1 MEHPSLGLLFTAL
14 AGLLIL
20 AAFFAGSETALM
32 SLNRYRLR
40 HRASEGSRGARLAEA
55 LLQRPDRL
63 IGLILLLSTLVNVAA
78 PILVG
83 FIALKLGGEF
93 LVAFGAA
100 LLAFVL
106 LIFCEVAP
114 KTFGALHPERLALP
128 AAYIYTPLLFLLYP
142 FVWFTNLLANGVL
155 RMFGV
160 SRQVAAT
167 SLSSEELRTVVAEAG
182 AMIPR
187 RHQQMLVSI
196 LDLENATVE
205 DIMVPRNEIVGIDID
220 DDWDRIME
228 QLRQSQHTRLPVYQG
243 EIDRIIGLLHMKQVV
258 HELARGHLDLDT
270 LTAAAQAREPYFV
283 PSGTT
288 LNTQL
293 LNFQRNKRRM
303 AFVVDEYGDIQGLVT
318 IEDILEEIVGEFTT
332 DPATMMHKDVHA
344 EADGSFVASAS
355 ATIRALNR
363 SMRWNLPTDG
373 PKTLNGLIVEF
384 LETIPEPGTTLKMA
398 DYMLEVLQTGDN
410 AIKTVRIR
418 PPEANAALKP
428 ARRLERLQRLIQ
440 ARHAA
445 HAHSFRRPLR
455 HIRFGN
461 QRHLESMFC
470 SLAQP
475 FLAEGHR
482 TNFAGE
488 SQFAKHNQRT
498 RHGRVIQA
506 TERAAITIAR
516 SPAVSA
522 RRTPPTTFANTSC
535 PCSMRPP
542 WRCATASSMVRR
554 LPSMPTATR
563 RGLALKA
570 SSASTCTSISSERVP
585 SRITVMTLPG
595 TGSACRDKK
604 IADGFVTS
612 RRPCSS
618 MANTPISLAAP
629 NRFFTE
635 RSTR

>member
-1 MEHPSLGLLFTAL
+1 MEHPSLGLLFTTL

-32 SLNRYRLR
+32 SVNRYRLR
-40 HRASEGSRGARLAEA
+40 HRANEGSRGARLAEA
-55 LLQRPDRL
+55 LLKRPDRL
-63 IGLILLLSTLVNVAA
+63 IGLILFLSTIVNVVT

-83 FIALKLGGEF
+83 FIALRVGGEF
-93 LVAFGAA
+93 LVAFGAL

-114 KTFGALHPERLALP
+114 KTFGALHPESLALP

-142 FVWFTNLLANGVL
+142 FVWVTNLFANGVL

-160 SRQVAAT
+160 SRQVAAN

-187 RHQQMLVSI
+187 QHQQMLVSI

-205 DIMVPRNEIVGIDID
+205 DIMVPRNEIVGIDVD
-220 DDWDRIME
+220 DDWDRILE

-258 HELARGHLDLDT
+258 HELARGHLDQDT

-418 PPEANAALKP
+418 PPEP
-428 ARRLERLQRLIQ
+428 
-440 ARHAA
+440 
-445 HAHSFRRPLR
+445 
-455 HIRFGN
+455 
-461 QRHLESMFC
+461 
-470 SLAQP
+470 
-475 FLAEGHR
+475 
-482 TNFAGE
+482 
-488 SQFAKHNQRT
+488 
-498 RHGRVIQA
+498 
-506 TERAAITIAR
+506 
-516 SPAVSA
+516 
-522 RRTPPTTFANTSC
+522 TPP
-535 PCSMRPP
+535 
-542 WRCATASSMVRR
+542 
-554 LPSMPTATR
+554 
-563 RGLALKA
+563 
-570 SSASTCTSISSERVP
+570 
-585 SRITVMTLPG
+585 
-595 TGSACRDKK
+595 
-604 IADGFVTS
+604 
-612 RRPCSS
+612 
-618 MANTPISLAAP
+618 
-629 NRFFTE
+629 
-635 RSTR
+635 

>member
-1 MEHPSLGLLFTAL
+1 MEHPSLGLLFTTL

-32 SLNRYRLR
+32 SVNRYRLR
-40 HRASEGSRGARLAEA
+40 HRANEGSRGARLAEA
-55 LLQRPDRL
+55 LLKRPDRL
-63 IGLILLLSTLVNVAA
+63 IGLILFLSTIVNVIT

-83 FIALKLGGEF
+83 FIALRVGGEF
-93 LVAFGAA
+93 LVAFGAL

-114 KTFGALHPERLALP
+114 KTFGALHPESLALP

-142 FVWFTNLLANGVL
+142 FVWVTNLFANGVL

-160 SRQVAAT
+160 SRQVAAN

-196 LDLENATVE
+196 LDLEDATVE
-205 DIMVPRNEIVGIDID
+205 DIMVPRNEIVGIDVD
-220 DDWDRIME
+220 DDWDRILE

-258 HELARGHLDLDT
+258 HELARGHLDKDT

-418 PPEANAALKP
+418 PPEP
-428 ARRLERLQRLIQ
+428 
-440 ARHAA
+440 
-445 HAHSFRRPLR
+445 
-455 HIRFGN
+455 
-461 QRHLESMFC
+461 
-470 SLAQP
+470 
-475 FLAEGHR
+475 
-482 TNFAGE
+482 
-488 SQFAKHNQRT
+488 
-498 RHGRVIQA
+498 
-506 TERAAITIAR
+506 
-516 SPAVSA
+516 
-522 RRTPPTTFANTSC
+522 TPP
-535 PCSMRPP
+535 
-542 WRCATASSMVRR
+542 
-554 LPSMPTATR
+554 
-563 RGLALKA
+563 
-570 SSASTCTSISSERVP
+570 
-585 SRITVMTLPG
+585 
-595 TGSACRDKK
+595 
-604 IADGFVTS
+604 
-612 RRPCSS
+612 
-618 MANTPISLAAP
+618 
-629 NRFFTE
+629 
-635 RSTR
+635 

>member
-32 SLNRYRLR
+32 SVNRYRLR

-55 LLQRPDRL
+55 LLKHPDRL
-63 IGLILLLSTLVNVAA
+63 IGLILFLSTIVNVAT

-83 FIALKLGGEF
+83 FIALRVGGEF
-93 LVAFGAA
+93 LVAFGAL

-114 KTFGALHPERLALP
+114 KTFGALHPESLALP

-142 FVWFTNLLANGVL
+142 FVWVTNLFANGVL

-160 SRQVAAT
+160 SRQVAAN

-196 LDLENATVE
+196 LDLEDATVE
-205 DIMVPRNEIVGIDID
+205 DIMVPRNEIVGIDVD
-220 DDWDRIME
+220 DDWDRILE

-344 EADGSFVASAS
+344 ETDGSFVASAS

-363 SMRWNLPTDG
+363 SMRWNLPMDG

-418 PPEANAALKP
+418 PPEP
-428 ARRLERLQRLIQ
+428 
-440 ARHAA
+440 
-445 HAHSFRRPLR
+445 
-455 HIRFGN
+455 
-461 QRHLESMFC
+461 
-470 SLAQP
+470 
-475 FLAEGHR
+475 
-482 TNFAGE
+482 
-488 SQFAKHNQRT
+488 
-498 RHGRVIQA
+498 
-506 TERAAITIAR
+506 
-516 SPAVSA
+516 
-522 RRTPPTTFANTSC
+522 TPP
-535 PCSMRPP
+535 
-542 WRCATASSMVRR
+542 
-554 LPSMPTATR
+554 
-563 RGLALKA
+563 
-570 SSASTCTSISSERVP
+570 
-585 SRITVMTLPG
+585 
-595 TGSACRDKK
+595 
-604 IADGFVTS
+604 
-612 RRPCSS
+612 
-618 MANTPISLAAP
+618 
-629 NRFFTE
+629 
-635 RSTR
+635 

>member
-40 HRASEGSRGARLAEA
+40 HRASGGSRGARLAEA
-55 LLQRPDRL
+55 LLKRPDRL
-63 IGLILLLSTLVNVAA
+63 IGLILFLSTIVNVAT

-83 FIALKLGGEF
+83 FIALRVGGEF

-114 KTFGALHPERLALP
+114 KTFGALHPESLALP

-160 SRQVAAT
+160 SRQVAAN

-220 DDWDRIME
+220 DDWDRIIE

-258 HELARGHLDLDT
+258 HELARGHLDLDA

-418 PPEANAALKP
+418 PP
-428 ARRLERLQRLIQ
+428 
-440 ARHAA
+440 
-445 HAHSFRRPLR
+445 
-455 HIRFGN
+455 
-461 QRHLESMFC
+461 
-470 SLAQP
+470 QP
-475 FLAEGHR
+475 
-482 TNFAGE
+482 
-488 SQFAKHNQRT
+488 
-498 RHGRVIQA
+498 
-506 TERAAITIAR
+506 
-516 SPAVSA
+516 
-522 RRTPPTTFANTSC
+522 TPP
-535 PCSMRPP
+535 
-542 WRCATASSMVRR
+542 
-554 LPSMPTATR
+554 
-563 RGLALKA
+563 
-570 SSASTCTSISSERVP
+570 
-585 SRITVMTLPG
+585 
-595 TGSACRDKK
+595 
-604 IADGFVTS
+604 
-612 RRPCSS
+612 
-618 MANTPISLAAP
+618 
-629 NRFFTE
+629 
-635 RSTR
+635 

>member
-1 MEHPSLGLLFTAL
+1 
-14 AGLLIL
+14 
-20 AAFFAGSETALM
+20 
-32 SLNRYRLR
+32 
-40 HRASEGSRGARLAEA
+40 
-55 LLQRPDRL
+55 
-63 IGLILLLSTLVNVAA
+63 
-78 PILVG
+78 
-83 FIALKLGGEF
+83 
-93 LVAFGAA
+93 VAFGAA

-114 KTFGALHPERLALP
+114 KTFGALHPESLALP

-142 FVWFTNLLANGVL
+142 FVWVTNLFANAVL

-160 SRQVAAT
+160 SRQVAAN

-258 HELARGHLDLDT
+258 HELARGHLDPDT

-288 LNTQL
+288 LNMQL

-344 EADGSFVASAS
+344 EADGSYVASAS

-384 LETIPEPGTTLKMA
+384 LETIPEPGTTLKMS

-418 PPEANAALKP
+418 PPDP
-428 ARRLERLQRLIQ
+428 
-440 ARHAA
+440 
-445 HAHSFRRPLR
+445 
-455 HIRFGN
+455 
-461 QRHLESMFC
+461 
-470 SLAQP
+470 
-475 FLAEGHR
+475 
-482 TNFAGE
+482 
-488 SQFAKHNQRT
+488 
-498 RHGRVIQA
+498 
-506 TERAAITIAR
+506 
-516 SPAVSA
+516 
-522 RRTPPTTFANTSC
+522 
-535 PCSMRPP
+535 
-542 WRCATASSMVRR
+542 
-554 LPSMPTATR
+554 
-563 RGLALKA
+563 
-570 SSASTCTSISSERVP
+570 
-585 SRITVMTLPG
+585 TLP
-595 TGSACRDKK
+595 
-604 IADGFVTS
+604 
-612 RRPCSS
+612 
-618 MANTPISLAAP
+618 
-629 NRFFTE
+629 
-635 RSTR
+635 

>member
-1 MEHPSLGLLFTAL
+1 MEHPSLGLLFTTL

-32 SLNRYRLR
+32 SVNRYRLR
-40 HRASEGSRGARLAEA
+40 HRANEGSRGARLAEA
-55 LLQRPDRL
+55 LLKHPDRL
-63 IGLILLLSTLVNVAA
+63 IGLILFLSTIVNVVT

-83 FIALKLGGEF
+83 FIALRVGGEF
-93 LVAFGAA
+93 LVAFGAL

-114 KTFGALHPERLALP
+114 KTFGALHPESLALP

-142 FVWFTNLLANGVL
+142 FVWVTNLFANGVL

-160 SRQVAAT
+160 SRQVAAN

-196 LDLENATVE
+196 LDLEDATVE
-205 DIMVPRNEIVGIDID
+205 DIMVPRNEIVGIDVD
-220 DDWDRIME
+220 DDWDRILE

-258 HELARGHLDLDT
+258 HELARGHLDQDT

-418 PPEANAALKP
+418 PPEP
-428 ARRLERLQRLIQ
+428 
-440 ARHAA
+440 
-445 HAHSFRRPLR
+445 
-455 HIRFGN
+455 
-461 QRHLESMFC
+461 
-470 SLAQP
+470 
-475 FLAEGHR
+475 
-482 TNFAGE
+482 
-488 SQFAKHNQRT
+488 
-498 RHGRVIQA
+498 
-506 TERAAITIAR
+506 
-516 SPAVSA
+516 
-522 RRTPPTTFANTSC
+522 TPP
-535 PCSMRPP
+535 
-542 WRCATASSMVRR
+542 
-554 LPSMPTATR
+554 
-563 RGLALKA
+563 
-570 SSASTCTSISSERVP
+570 
-585 SRITVMTLPG
+585 
-595 TGSACRDKK
+595 
-604 IADGFVTS
+604 
-612 RRPCSS
+612 
-618 MANTPISLAAP
+618 
-629 NRFFTE
+629 
-635 RSTR
+635 

>member
-1 MEHPSLGLLFTAL
+1 MEHPPLGLLFAAL
-14 AGLLIL
+14 AGLLSL

-55 LLQRPDRL
+55 LLKRPDRL

-78 PILVG
+78 PMLVG

-114 KTFGALHPERLALP
+114 KTYGALHPERLALP
-128 AAYIYTPLLFLLYP
+128 AAYIYAPLLFVLYP

-160 SRQVAAT
+160 SRQVAAN

-220 DDWDRIME
+220 DDWDRVME

-243 EIDRIIGLLHMKQVV
+243 EIDRIVGLLHMKQVV

-384 LETIPEPGTTLKMA
+384 LETIPEPGTTLKMS

-418 PPEANAALKP
+418 PPDP
-428 ARRLERLQRLIQ
+428 
-440 ARHAA
+440 
-445 HAHSFRRPLR
+445 
-455 HIRFGN
+455 
-461 QRHLESMFC
+461 
-470 SLAQP
+470 
-475 FLAEGHR
+475 
-482 TNFAGE
+482 
-488 SQFAKHNQRT
+488 
-498 RHGRVIQA
+498 
-506 TERAAITIAR
+506 
-516 SPAVSA
+516 
-522 RRTPPTTFANTSC
+522 TPP
-535 PCSMRPP
+535 
-542 WRCATASSMVRR
+542 
-554 LPSMPTATR
+554 
-563 RGLALKA
+563 
-570 SSASTCTSISSERVP
+570 
-585 SRITVMTLPG
+585 
-595 TGSACRDKK
+595 
-604 IADGFVTS
+604 
-612 RRPCSS
+612 
-618 MANTPISLAAP
+618 
-629 NRFFTE
+629 
-635 RSTR
+635 

>member
-1 MEHPSLGLLFTAL
+1 MMFAAL
-14 AGLLIL
+14 AALLIL

-32 SLNRYRLR
+32 SINRYRLR
-40 HRASEGSRGARLAEA
+40 HRANEGSRGARLAEA
-55 LLQRPDRL
+55 LLARPDRL
-63 IGLILLLSTLVNVAA
+63 IGLILFLSTLVNVAT
-78 PILVG
+78 PILMG
-83 FIALKLGGEF
+83 FIALRLGGEF

-128 AAYIYTPLLFLLYP
+128 AAYVYTPLLFLLYP
-142 FVWFTNLLANGVL
+142 FVWATNLLANGVL
-155 RMFGV
+155 RLFGV
-160 SRQVAAT
+160 SRQVAAN

-196 LDLENATVE
+196 LDLEDATVE
-205 DIMVPRNEIVGIDID
+205 DIMVPRHEIVGIDID
-220 DDWDRIME
+220 DDWDRILE

-258 HELARGHLDLDT
+258 RELARGRLDKDT
-270 LTAAAQAREPYFV
+270 LAAAAGAREAYFV

-344 EADGSFVASAS
+344 EADGSFVANAS

-384 LETIPEPGTTLKMA
+384 LETIPEPGTTLKLA

-418 PPEANAALKP
+418 PPEP
-428 ARRLERLQRLIQ
+428 
-440 ARHAA
+440 
-445 HAHSFRRPLR
+445 
-455 HIRFGN
+455 
-461 QRHLESMFC
+461 
-470 SLAQP
+470 
-475 FLAEGHR
+475 
-482 TNFAGE
+482 
-488 SQFAKHNQRT
+488 
-498 RHGRVIQA
+498 
-506 TERAAITIAR
+506 
-516 SPAVSA
+516 
-522 RRTPPTTFANTSC
+522 TPP
-535 PCSMRPP
+535 
-542 WRCATASSMVRR
+542 
-554 LPSMPTATR
+554 
-563 RGLALKA
+563 
-570 SSASTCTSISSERVP
+570 
-585 SRITVMTLPG
+585 
-595 TGSACRDKK
+595 
-604 IADGFVTS
+604 
-612 RRPCSS
+612 
-618 MANTPISLAAP
+618 
-629 NRFFTE
+629 
-635 RSTR
+635 

>member
-1 MEHPSLGLLFTAL
+1 MEHPSLGLLFTTL
-14 AGLLIL
+14 AGLLVL

-32 SLNRYRLR
+32 SINRYRLR
-40 HRASEGSRGARLAEA
+40 HRATEGSRGARLAEA
-55 LLQRPDRL
+55 LLKHPDRL
-63 IGLILLLSTLVNVAA
+63 IGLILFLSTIVNVTT

-83 FIALKLGGEF
+83 FIALRVGGEF
-93 LVAFGAA
+93 LVAFGAL

-114 KTFGALHPERLALP
+114 KTFGALHPESLALP

-142 FVWFTNLLANGVL
+142 FVWVTNLFANGVL

-160 SRQVAAT
+160 SRQVAAN

-220 DDWDRIME
+220 DDWDRILE

-258 HELARGHLDLDT
+258 HELARGHLDRDT
-270 LTAAAQAREPYFV
+270 LAAAAGAREAYFV

-318 IEDILEEIVGEFTT
+318 IEDILEEIVGEFTS

-344 EADGSFVASAS
+344 ESDGSFVASAS

-418 PPEANAALKP
+418 PPEP
-428 ARRLERLQRLIQ
+428 
-440 ARHAA
+440 
-445 HAHSFRRPLR
+445 
-455 HIRFGN
+455 
-461 QRHLESMFC
+461 
-470 SLAQP
+470 
-475 FLAEGHR
+475 
-482 TNFAGE
+482 
-488 SQFAKHNQRT
+488 
-498 RHGRVIQA
+498 
-506 TERAAITIAR
+506 
-516 SPAVSA
+516 
-522 RRTPPTTFANTSC
+522 TPP
-535 PCSMRPP
+535 
-542 WRCATASSMVRR
+542 
-554 LPSMPTATR
+554 
-563 RGLALKA
+563 
-570 SSASTCTSISSERVP
+570 
-585 SRITVMTLPG
+585 
-595 TGSACRDKK
+595 
-604 IADGFVTS
+604 
-612 RRPCSS
+612 
-618 MANTPISLAAP
+618 
-629 NRFFTE
+629 
-635 RSTR
+635 